1 MSIAFFGFTV
11 LNILMSPNVS
21 EGNYIDACYSI
32 LLQSL
37 PRIKKGNTIDFGDK
51 QETHTSA
58 IPEQKS
64 SAAAPLTIH

>member
-51 QETHTSA
+51 
-58 IPEQKS
+58 
-64 SAAAPLTIH
+64 